1 MKGPR
6 SSGAVR
12 PFQVADVS
20 RTARTVVLCGA
31 LAAALGCGQKGP
43 LYLPDHNGSVVTR
56 PAGGA
61 QSSGTAQPATQQPPQ
76 APKADV
82 PPAGTTAAPA
92 GTTAAPADTPR
103 KDPGKDDD
111 SPPSK

>member
-1 MKGPR
+1 MKGSS
-6 SSGAVR
+6 SSGAVG
-12 PFQVADVS
+12 PFQVADIS
-20 RTARTVVLCGA
+20 RTARAVVLCSA

-61 QSSGTAQPATQQPPQ
+61 QNSGTAQPATQQPPQ
-76 APKADV
+76 APKADG
-82 PPAGTTAAPA
+82 PPAGTTGAPA
-92 GTTAAPADTPR
+92 GTTGAPAGTPR